1 MLSAE
6 ELCKK
11 VFALDERI
19 FFVAVFNEDRLLHGG
34 PRPGRA
40 GLITDREKLPMLRMQ
55 LLLVKAMLENW
66 NQYFGD
72 TDMVTL
78 RFRKALLCAFPWGNN
93 WLHVV
98 AEPSLTAATI
108 RKKVQSL
115 LQ

>member
-19 FFVAVFNEDRLLHGG
+19 FFVGVFNEDRLLHGG
-34 PRPGRA
+34 PRRGRA
-40 GLITDREKLPMLRMQ
+40 GLITDHDKLPMLRMQ
-55 LLLVKAMLENW
+55 LHLVKTMLQEW
-66 NQYFGD
+66 NRFFGD
-72 TDMVTL
+72 TDVVSL
-78 RFRKALLCAFPWGNN
+78 RFRKALLCAFPWRDK

-98 AEPSLTAATI
+98 AEPTLTAATI
-108 RKKVQSL
+108 RKGVQPL